1 VSFLR
6 RDTGSHEGAGSASG
20 PKDIPARS
28 SELVPARSKEA
39 PANGTAQRAAA
50 QSALAKR
57 SQAGPQ
63 PTERQQRAAARA
75 TRTQEVRE
83 ARKAVGGMEPPEPRF
98 GLYVAAAL
106 VGAALISLFNTDV
119 EDVAKKVH
127 GKTVT
132 VSQVVPHSQVVVVV
146 SGVLLLTLGSAATIY
161 WRRRMV
167 TMMAF
172 MLTAIFAISLPLPQS
187 MADLR
192 WVIYLVPLGYAAW
205 MFFRQNKAQKL
216 LLSKRTTSAGPS
228 GASSN
233 GAGRQGGQA
242 SRQAAPRS
250 RKKDTGKQVV
260 GATGRALPADNR
272 RYTRPQAKARA
283 GQRKR

>member
-1 VSFLR
+1 M
-6 RDTGSHEGAGSASG
+6 
-20 PKDIPARS
+20 
-28 SELVPARSKEA
+28 
-39 PANGTAQRAAA
+39 
-50 QSALAKR
+50 
-57 SQAGPQ
+57 
-63 PTERQQRAAARA
+63 
-75 TRTQEVRE
+75 QEVRE
-83 ARKAVGGMEPPEPRF
+83 ARKAVGGMEPPEPRY
-98 GLYVAAAL
+98 GLYVVAVL
-106 VGAALISLFNTDV
+106 IGAALISLFSTDV

-132 VSQVVPHSQVVVVV
+132 VTQVVPHSQVVVVV
-146 SGVLLLTLGSAATIY
+146 SGVLLLALGSAATIY

-187 MADLR
+187 MTDLR
-192 WVIYLVPLGYAAW
+192 WLIYLVPLGYAAW
-205 MFFRQNKAQKL
+205 VFFRQNKAQKAL
-216 LLSKRTTSAGPS
+216 LARRTTSTSSTA
-228 GASSN
+228 GASGN
-233 GAGRQGGQA
+233 GASRQGGQA

-250 RKKDTGKQVV
+250 RKKDAGKQAV